1 MKRQQQGMAIIMAL
15 LIVALAATAAA
26 TVLWQQSLWWRQA
39 DNDRARADI
48 RLIADAGVGWAGDIL
63 AFDARSSGAV
73 DHLGELWAQPL
84 PQTEAEQ
91 TRISG
96 QLSDAQGRFN
106 VHNLLLPDGKEDA
119 VQVQLYRRLLAQ
131 LQLPAAL
138 ADTLLDWLDADD
150 EQRPQGAESAWYAA
164 QQPPYAMPPANRVQK
179 LAQLRWVKGYNSQV
193 LARLAP
199 HLTLLPQRT
208 ALNVNTISLPLMM
221 ALVPGL
227 GRGQAQALINQRSTT
242 YFKDKADFGLRLT
255 GNLVPL
261 AVEYGVRSDYFLLQS
276 EIRHPRSMLRVD
288 ALLLRNEQ
296 ASKVLWREEGV
307 VPVAAATNGES

>member
-48 RLIADAGVGWAGDIL
+48 RLIADAGTGWAGDIL

-73 DHLGELWAQPL
+73 DYPGELWAQPL

-106 VHNLLLPDGKEDA
+106 VRNLMQQDGKPDELQA
-119 VQVQLYRRLLAQ
+119 QLYRRLLQQ

-138 ADTLLDWLDADD
+138 ADTLLDWLDDD
-150 EQRPQGAESAWYAA
+150 NDARAQGAEADWYAA
-164 QQPPYAMPPANRVQK
+164 LPAPYAIPPLASLRRVE
-179 LAQLRWVKGYNSQV
+179 QLRWVKGYTPQV
-193 LARLAP
+193 LATLAP
-199 HLTLLPQRT
+199 HLAVLPQRT
-208 ALNVNTISLPLMM
+208 AINVNTASLPLLM

-227 GRGQAQALINQRSTT
+227 GRGQAQALANQRQSN
-242 YFKDKADFGLRLT
+242 YFKDRADFGLRLT
-255 GNLVPL
+255 GGLTPL
-261 AVEYGVRSDYFLLQS
+261 AVDYGVRSDFFLLDS
-276 EIRHPRSMLRVD
+276 TIRHPRSVLRVQ
-288 ALLLRNEQ
+288 ALLQRNEQ
-296 ASKVLWREEGV
+296 ASKVWWRDEGV
-307 VPVAAATNGES
+307 VPAAAAGAGEP

>member
-1 MKRQQQGMAIIMAL
+1 MKTQQQGMAIIMAL
-15 LIVALAATAAA
+15 LIVALAATAAS

-39 DNDRARADI
+39 DNDRARAEI

-73 DHLGELWAQPL
+73 DYPGELWAQPL
-84 PQTEAEQ
+84 PQTEAES

-96 QLSDAQGRFN
+96 QLYDAQGRFN
-106 VHNLLLPDGKEDA
+106 VHNLLLPDGKENEA
-119 VQVQLYRRLLAQ
+119 QVQLYRRLLAQ
-131 LQLPAAL
+131 LQLPPAL

-150 EQRPQGAESAWYAA
+150 EQRPQGAEAAWYAA
-164 QQPPYAMPPANRVQK
+164 QQPPYAIPPAASLQK
-179 LAQLRWVKGYNSQV
+179 LAQLRWVKGYDSQV

-199 HLTLLPQRT
+199 HLALLPQRS

-227 GRGQAQALINQRSTT
+227 GLGQAQALINQRTTT

-255 GNLVPL
+255 GGLVPL
-261 AVEYGVRSDYFLLQS
+261 AVAYGVRSDYFLLQS

-307 VPVAAATNGES
+307 VPVTPATNGES